1 MKMTIVAVVAFLF
14 NTFLFATYY
23 AVSKEA
29 MGRIDPVVFNFF
41 VMASLVPV
49 GVIFI
54 IFSWREMSREVIKSG
69 ALMGSCLCL
78 GLCTL
83 AVALK
88 YNSATSTAFF
98 PSLNGF
104 LAAICAWLFVRQ
116 PINKATW
123 FAGVVSVGGALLL
136 IFNAQIGGPRAALIA
151 FIGGLLCT
159 FYVFVADHE
168 QKGKNAP
175 WALFGVQLITMAIW
189 ASMIALLFGDWQAV
203 RPAFPRDIWA
213 VLYISLGT
221 TCLPTLIT
229 VCLQRFIA
237 PLTVSFIYILEPV
250 LGALFSYVYL
260 HESLPL
266 NGYIGGGLI
275 VAGALIQTWGTAGQ
289 VLSSEQALQTQFLQ
303 VKRQMQFTWFTALIY
318 PLLCCGIGAFVLVR
332 LGGLPPRA
340 WSELLHM
347 LPQITL
353 LVQHGHVLLV
363 SFLIGQAL
371 SWLLAWVVLLV
382 LFGLALVRTRLL
394 LMAQPEPLPLPLPA
408 RSVELDA
415 RLLRQISISGART
428 RIPVKVRKMEDPRIR
443 ERRVQRKKRLAGAEV
458 PPRRPIPASYP
469 GLQVVDMGDMAGVG
483 EQYELCDDVVW

>member
-1 MKMTIVAVVAFLF
+1 MKMTVVAAVAFLF

-41 VMASLVPV
+41 VMAALIPV
-49 GVIFI
+49 GLLFI
-54 IFSWREMSREVIKSG
+54 ALSWRELNREVIKSG

-104 LAAICAWLFVRQ
+104 LAAVCAWLFARQ

-123 FAGVVSVGGALLL
+123 FAGLVSAVGALLL
-136 IFNAQIGGPRAALIA
+136 IFNAQIGGPRATLIA

-168 QKGKNAP
+168 QRGKNAP
-175 WALFGVQLITMAIW
+175 WALFGVQLLTMAIW

-203 RPAFPRDIWA
+203 RPAMPKDIWA
-213 VLYISLGT
+213 ILYISIGT

-229 VCLQRFIA
+229 VWLQRFIA

-266 NGYIGGGLI
+266 DGYIGGGLI
-275 VAGALIQTWGTAGQ
+275 VVGALIQTWGTANRSATTEQTLHAQLSRMSAQ
-289 VLSSEQALQTQFLQ
+289 VRTS
-303 VKRQMQFTWFTALIY
+303 WFTALIY
-318 PLLCCGIGAFVLVR
+318 PLLCCGVGGFVLLK
-332 LGGLPPRA
+332 LGGFPPNA
-340 WSELLHM
+340 WNSLQRVFPQVVPLIQQGHGLL
-347 LPQITL
+347 LSL
-353 LVQHGHVLLV
+353 LV
-363 SFLIGQAL
+363 GQAL
-371 SWLLAWVVLLV
+371 SWLLAWSVLLV
-382 LFGLALVRTRLL
+382 LVCLALVRTRRMLT
-394 LMAQPEPLPLPLPA
+394 AQPARQVEPDT
-408 RSVELDA
+408 RS
-415 RLLRQISISGART
+415 LRQLGMTRARV
-428 RIPVKVRKMEDPRIR
+428 PVRARRTEDPHIR
-443 ERRVQRKKRLAGAEV
+443 QRRVQRKKRLAGV
-458 PPRRPIPASYP
+458 DITGSRPNRAMQTSYP
-469 GLQVVDMGDMAGVG
+469 GLEMVDMGDRAGVA
-483 EQYELCDDVVW
+483 EQYELFDEVVW

>member
-1 MKMTIVAVVAFLF
+1 MKMTVVAVVAFLF

-49 GVIFI
+49 GVVFI
-54 IFSWREMSREVIKSG
+54 AFSWRDMNREVIKSG

-104 LAAICAWLFVRQ
+104 LAAVCAWLFARQ

-123 FAGVVSVGGALLL
+123 LAGLVSVIGALLL
-136 IFNAQIGGPRAALIA
+136 IFNAQIGGPRPALIA

-159 FYVFVADHE
+159 FYVFVADRE
-168 QKGKNAP
+168 QRGKNAP
-175 WALFGVQLITMAIW
+175 WALFGVQLLTMAIW

-213 VLYISLGT
+213 VLYISIGT

-229 VCLQRFIA
+229 VWLQRFIA

-275 VAGALIQTWGTAGQ
+275 VVGAVIQTWGTADQ
-289 VLSSEQALQTQFLQ
+289 SESSERALHTQFHHVGERMRLS
-303 VKRQMQFTWFTALIY
+303 WFTAFIY
-318 PLLCCGIGAFVLVR
+318 PLVCCCVGAFVLVR

-340 WSELLHM
+340 WSELVHV
-347 LPQITL
+347 LPQL
-353 LVQHGHVLLV
+353 SLYLQQGHSL
-363 SFLIGQAL
+363 SFGLLIGQAI
-371 SWLLAWVVLLV
+371 SWLLAWTVLLV
-382 LFGLALVRTRLL
+382 LVVLALVRTRVLL
-394 LMAQPEPLPLPLPA
+394 TPQPEPMPV
-408 RSVELDA
+408 RNVQLDIRA
-415 RLLRQISISGART
+415 LRQPAMARARMPVRT
-428 RIPVKVRKMEDPRIR
+428 RRMEDPRIR
-443 ERRVQRKKRLAGAEV
+443 QRRVQRKKRLAGIENV
-458 PPRRPIPASYP
+458 ESQMRPPVYGRYQ
-469 GLQVVDMGDMAGVG
+469 GLGMVDMGDTVGVA
-483 EQYELCDDVVW
+483 EQHELFDDVVW